1 MTALERPAFM
11 LNVPIIIRQ
20 AERSDVS
27 KLEWFGQ
34 FSHFRLLIRKAY
46 REQVHGRRILLVA
59 DFNGFP
65 VGQVIIQ
72 LNSTNPHIADGSTR
86 AYLYSFRVLDLFQG
100 MGIGTRLLSEAEMLL
115 RDRGFSY
122 TTLSVAIN
130 NPNAYRLYRRSG
142 YYVLG
147 QDPGRWSYMD
157 QYGITHEVEEPCYI
171 MEKNLIVMR

>member
-11 LNVPIIIRQ
+11 LTVPIVIRQ
-20 AERSDVS
+20 AERSDVN

-34 FSHFRLLIRKAY
+34 YSHFRLLIRKAY
-46 REQVHGRRILLVA
+46 REQVHGRRIMLVA

-72 LNSTNPHIADGSTR
+72 MSSTNIRIADGSTR

-100 MGIGTRLLSEAEMLL
+100 MGIGTRLLHEAEMLL
-115 RDRGFSY
+115 RNRGFSY
-122 TTLSVAIN
+122 TSLSVAIN
-130 NPNAYRLYRRSG
+130 NPDAYRLYRRNG

-147 QDPGRWSYMD
+147 EDAGRWSYVD
-157 QYGITHEVEEPCYI
+157 QYGITHQVEEPCRVL
-171 MEKNLIVMR
+171 EKNLISLR

>member
-1 MTALERPAFM
+1 MTALERPAFV
-11 LNVPIIIRQ
+11 LSVPIVIRQ

-34 FSHFRLLIRKAY
+34 YSHFRQLIRRAY
-46 REQVHGRRILLVA
+46 QEQAHGHRLILVA

-72 LNSTNPHIADGSTR
+72 MRSTNSRIADGSTR
-86 AYLYSFRVLDLFQG
+86 AYLYSFRVLDLLQG
-100 MGIGTRLLSEAEMLL
+100 MGIGTRLLHEAETLL
-115 RDRGFSY
+115 RNQGFSY

-130 NPNAYRLYRRSG
+130 NPNAYRLYRRNG

-147 QDPGRWSYMD
+147 EDPGRWSYVD
-157 QYGITHEVEEPCYI
+157 QDGITHQVEEPCRI
-171 MEKNLIVMR
+171 MEKNLIRMR